1 MKFTD
6 EFSVPAPREEVWPAL
21 LDLERVAPCLP
32 GASLTGPSGDGYAGL
47 MKVKLGPLLSSYK
60 GTVEIKSSDQ
70 DSGLVVIRA
79 RGKDTTGQG
88 VVEAMINATVSGN
101 GAETLVAVE
110 TDMKVT
116 GPAAQFGRG
125 VMEQVSA
132 KMLADFAGRLAD
144 EIGGNE
150 EEVEKEKEAAET
162 PGEEPA
168 AGPAPPTPADGP
180 DARTE
185 APPFAAEDPSEDG
198 YLDLGEF
205 GRAALAQALAKHA
218 PAIVAGLVLLIVA
231 FLLGRRSA
239 RRTEAAP
246 GTTPAPAAAPTPPP
260 SA

>member
-110 TDMKVT
+110 TDLGRTPEAEERPTALDVEL
-116 GPAAQFGRG
+116 GALERRGEVLLQLDAVAHRFGNLAK
-125 VMEQVSA
+125 VSA
-132 KMLADFAGRLAD
+132 P
-144 EIGGNE
+144 
-150 EEVEKEKEAAET
+150 ET
-162 PGEEPA
+162 
-168 AGPAPPTPADGP
+168 
-180 DARTE
+180 R
-185 APPFAAEDPSEDG
+185 
-198 YLDLGEF
+198 
-205 GRAALAQALAKHA
+205 
-218 PAIVAGLVLLIVA
+218 
-231 FLLGRRSA
+231 
-239 RRTEAAP
+239 
-246 GTTPAPAAAPTPPP
+246 
-260 SA
+260 

>member
-1 MKFTD
+1 MKFSD
-6 EFSVPAPREEVWPAL
+6 EFTVPAPREDVWPAL

-60 GTVEIKSSDQ
+60 GTVEIKSSNP

-88 VVEAMINATVSGN
+88 VVEALINATVSGSD
-101 GAETLVAVE
+101 AETLVAVE

-132 KMLADFAGRLAD
+132 KMLADFAGRLAE
-144 EIGGNE
+144 EIGGSE
-150 EEVEKEKEAAET
+150 EEAADVAAPTADDGPDATTEAPPIGA
-162 PGEEPA
+162 EEPA
-168 AGPAPPTPADGP
+168 A
-180 DARTE
+180 
-185 APPFAAEDPSEDG
+185 DG

-205 GRAALAQALAKHA
+205 GRAALAQTLAKHSGT
-218 PAIVAGLVLLIVA
+218 IVAGLVLLIAA

-239 RRTEAAP
+239 RRMQAP
-246 GTTPAPAAAPTPPP
+246 APLASPAPAPAPAAP